1 MTPESFS
8 RIITCLLVFFLARSK
23 HHYEKFFQV
32 DGGPKYMYY
41 YSKFYVGSPE
51 IEQSAIIDTGS
62 DTLAFPCDQCQ
73 SEDCGTHQDPRFFTK
88 NSKTFHFEMRCA
100 SRTYYRGAQVCQ
112 FTKSY
117 AEGSSLIGF
126 LAEDLV
132 RFKNARAVQD
142 GKLYQ
147 LNSQLT
153 KDLRLK
159 AEFGCTTKETGL
171 FKTQYADGILGLDNA
186 SNLIESIEEENSGA
200 GRKVFSFGLCFH
212 ATGGI
217 MSVDLRNRDRPDE
230 KIVMLNR
237 SVNSMSKP
245 IVVHYTSADNYY
257 NVGVNSFKV
266 GGRFIQVPPI
276 TMMIDSGTTFSHFP
290 NFHLNRIFAHLNNYC
305 RRNKSKCGKLPNP
318 DFTQDTCLELRLPD
332 NDYNNA
338 EDLYN
343 SFPPIEVH
351 LEGAYRPYILYPQNY
366 WYKEYNPDAPESTVK
381 ICMAL
386 KGNEDGK
393 IILGAFSMID
403 YYFYFDRKDQT
414 LKIFKEDCYLRTSQ
428 LLMKR
433 TDRILASI
441 EYTAENVA
449 ASNSTWVNFGWL
461 VFGVLVFAFLL
472 VRVLRRP
479 KKDPII
485 EDLPRALSKLVN
497 DSLAESH

>member
-8 RIITCLLVFFLARSK
+8 RIIMCLLMFSLARSS

-41 YSKFYVGSPE
+41 FSKFYVGSPE

-88 NSKTFHFEMRCA
+88 NSKSFHYEMRCA
-100 SRTYYRGAQVCQ
+100 SRNYYKGYQVCQ

-126 LAEDLV
+126 LAEDYV
-132 RFKNARAVQD
+132 RFKNARSVQD
-142 GKLYQ
+142 SRLHQ
-147 LNSQLT
+147 FNSQLK

-186 SNLIESIEEENSGA
+186 SNLIESIEQENSKSIS
-200 GRKVFSFGLCFH
+200 KVFSFGLCFH

-217 MSVDLRNRDRPDE
+217 MSVDLRNRDEPDD

-237 SVNSMSKP
+237 SINSMSQP
-245 IVVHYTSADNYY
+245 IVVPYTSFDNYY
-257 NVGVNSFKV
+257 NVKV
-266 GGRFIQVPPI
+266 TGFGIMSKRIQVPAI
-276 TMMIDSGTTFSHFP
+276 TMMVDSGTTFSHFP
-290 NFHLNRIFAHLNNYC
+290 NLHLNRIFAHLNNYC
-305 RRNKSKCGKLPNP
+305 RRNRSKCGKLPNP

-332 NDYNNA
+332 NDYRDA

-343 SFPPIEVH
+343 SFPPIKVF
-351 LEGAYRPYILYPQNY
+351 LAGTSKPYILYPQNY
-366 WYKEYNPDAPESTVK
+366 WYKEYNPDAPENTVK

-403 YYFYFDRKDQT
+403 YYFYFDRKDHT
-414 LKIFKEDCYLRTSQ
+414 LKIFKENCYLRTSQ
-428 LLMKR
+428 LLVKR
-433 TDRILASI
+433 TDRILATV
-441 EYTAENVA
+441 EYIADNVA
-449 ASNSTWVNFGWL
+449 VSDSTWINFAWF
-461 VFGVLVFAFLL
+461 VFGVLIFAYLL
-472 VRVLRRP
+472 VRILKRP
-479 KKDPII
+479 KKNPVL
-485 EDLPRALSKLVN
+485 EDLPRALSRLVN
-497 DSLAESH
+497 DSAIEGH